1 VLQSDDLQHF
11 LFSLQHCRSYFFSK
25 FIVLSIFY
33 RIFAPFYIL
42 N

>member
-11 LFSLQHCRSYFFSK
+11 FLSLQHCRSYFFSK